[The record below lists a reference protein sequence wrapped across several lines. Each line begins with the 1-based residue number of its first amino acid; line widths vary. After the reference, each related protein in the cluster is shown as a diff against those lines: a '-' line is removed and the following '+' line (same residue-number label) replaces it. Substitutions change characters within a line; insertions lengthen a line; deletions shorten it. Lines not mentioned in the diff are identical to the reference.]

1 MPQCSAVRLS
11 VLSGGV
17 FLKGRFIWM
26 KMDEMF
32 ARAPIPKVYMQLALP
47 VVLGMV
53 ASMVYNLADTF
64 FVAQTG
70 NADLVAGIALGTP
83 LFSFMLAVGDIF
95 GLGGSAAISRLLG
108 QKAHQAS
115 AHLSSFCFYAA
126 IAFSLVLTVLM
137 LVFERPILGMLGVT
151 AATYQYAA
159 GFYRMMALGS
169 TFIIVS
175 LVPGN
180 IIRTEGLAT
189 KSMIATLTGTLL
201 AIVLDPIF
209 LFVLDWG
216 AAGVGLANVLGYA
229 VNTTMLVYFMVKDCQ
244 ILSLSPK
251 LWRVSWA
258 DVRTILNIGIP
269 ASLTNFMQ
277 SFGVMLL
284 NNYLALYGAVAV
296 AAMGIV
302 LKIYMVVMLIM
313 VGFAFGAQPLIGYNY
328 GAANK
333 ARFRAIVRF
342 DFMVEVVY
350 ALICAV
356 ILMIFAPQLV
366 ALFMAKPA
374 IVTMGTKML
383 RLLLATAPFIGAIL
397 VFTTL
402 FQSIGKASGALIMAV
417 TRQGI
422 VFAIVI
428 VILARLF
435 GFQGVIMAQPVA
447 DVVTFLI
454 GYWLYR
460 QLVVKSEAK

>member
-1 MPQCSAVRLS
+1 
-11 VLSGGV
+11 
-17 FLKGRFIWM
+17 
-26 KMDEMF
+26 MDEMF

-180 IIRTEGLAT
+180 IIRTEGLTT

-284 NNYLALYGAVAV
+284 NNYLALYGAVAI

-333 ARFRAIVRF
+333 ARFRTIVRF

-366 ALFMAKPA
+366 ALFMDKPA

-402 FQSIGKASGALIMAV
+402 FQSIGKASGALIMAI

-428 VILARLF
+428 VLLARLF

>member
-1 MPQCSAVRLS
+1 
-11 VLSGGV
+11 
-17 FLKGRFIWM
+17 
-26 KMDEMF
+26 
-32 ARAPIPKVYMQLALP
+32 
-47 VVLGMV
+47 
-53 ASMVYNLADTF
+53 
-64 FVAQTG
+64 
-70 NADLVAGIALGTP
+70 
-83 LFSFMLAVGDIF
+83 
-95 GLGGSAAISRLLG
+95 
-108 QKAHQAS
+108 
-115 AHLSSFCFYAA
+115 
-126 IAFSLVLTVLM
+126 
-137 LVFERPILGMLGVT
+137 
-151 AATYQYAA
+151 
-159 GFYRMMALGS
+159 
-169 TFIIVS
+169 
-175 LVPGN
+175 
-180 IIRTEGLAT
+180 
-189 KSMIATLTGTLL
+189 MIATLTGTLL

-284 NNYLALYGAVAV
+284 NNYLALYGAVAI

-366 ALFMAKPA
+366 ALFMDKPA

-402 FQSIGKASGALIMAV
+402 FQSIGKASGALIMAI

-428 VILARLF
+428 VLLARLF

>member
-1 MPQCSAVRLS
+1 
-11 VLSGGV
+11 
-17 FLKGRFIWM
+17 
-26 KMDEMF
+26 MDEMF

-284 NNYLALYGAVAV
+284 NNYLALYGAVAI

-333 ARFRAIVRF
+333 ARFRAIARF

-366 ALFMAKPA
+366 ALFMDKPA

-402 FQSIGKASGALIMAV
+402 FQSIGKASGALIMAI

-428 VILARLF
+428 VLLARLF